1 MSNTR
6 RELAEPA
13 INPAP
18 SLAQLLGTDDPVKQV
33 AVLQQMRALIEAR
46 PVTLVLQYH
55 AASDSVILSTAGA
68 NLPIESVF
76 HILDLGRTALV
87 RAQVEAEGKRQA
99 ETAPV
104 PTQ

>member
-1 MSNTR
+1 MTKSR
-6 RELAEPA
+6 RTIPDSA

-18 SLAQLLGTDDPVKQV
+18 SLAQLLGTDDPAKQV
-33 AVLQQMRALIEAR
+33 AVLQQMRSLIEAR

-87 RAQVEAEGKRQA
+87 RAQVEAETRKA
-99 ETAPV
+99 ETTPV

>member
-1 MSNTR
+1 MTKSR
-6 RELAEPA
+6 RTLGESK
-13 INPAP
+13 NSSAP
-18 SLAQLLGTDDPVKQV
+18 SLAQLLGTDDPAKQV
-33 AVLQQMRALIEAR
+33 TTVQNMRALIEAR

-87 RAQVEAEGKRQA
+87 RAQVEAEARKA
-99 ETAPV
+99 ETTPV